1 MAKTDKT
8 LGPIAQAVSDKNTI
22 AALEAIALKTAQ
34 TLDNCGS
41 TRDIRPLVGA
51 LLVTMDRLQQM
62 NPGRGNGPTPLD
74 QILAE
79 AERVLQHA
87 GGNLED
93 ADD

>member
-87 GGNLED
+87 GGDTQAESN
-93 ADD
+93 